1 VLFSLFRLNQEL
13 PTTRPPKFGN

>member
-1 VLFSLFRLNQEL
+1 LNQEL

>member
-1 VLFSLFRLNQEL
+1 LFSLFRLNQEL